1 MQANKNRLVSGAIFI
16 CSAVLLI
23 IAWHMAAKELSPLI
37 LPGPGITWARLTR
50 LWTTGEVAKQLWI
63 SCRRTIAGFA
73 IAYVTAV
80 FLALSMHRWRFVHQ
94 LLQPW
99 LTAVQMVPTV
109 IWLILAV
116 LWFGIAREKTP
127 IFVVFI
133 VCMPVVLVQIREG
146 LSAIPKEL
154 VDLAAL
160 EPMGFLS
167 YSVNVAWPSLRPFLL
182 SAATLGFS
190 FAWRSVVFAE
200 FVGSNSGLGYQ
211 LSRSYHNLA
220 TDEVFAW
227 AIVLIVLM
235 WLWQSLLVDRWRTG
249 RERVTTPR
257 SL

>member
-1 MQANKNRLVSGAIFI
+1 MQAHKNHLVSVAIFV
-16 CSAVLLI
+16 CSAVALL

-37 LPGPGITWARLTR
+37 LPGPGVTWARLMR
-50 LWTTGEVAKQLWI
+50 LFTTGEVARQLWI
-63 SCRRTIAGFA
+63 SLRRTVVGFA
-73 IAYVTAV
+73 LAYFTA
-80 FLALSMHRWRFVHQ
+80 LLLGLSMHRWRFVRL

-99 LTAVQMVPTV
+99 LIAVQMMPTV
-109 IWLILAV
+109 IWLIFAV

-133 VCMPVVLVQIREG
+133 VCLPVVLVQIREG
-146 LSAIPKEL
+146 LMAIPQEL

-160 EPMGFLS
+160 EPMGFFN
-167 YSVNVAWPSLRPFLL
+167 YAINVAWPSLRPFLL

-190 FAWRSVVFAE
+190 FAWRSVVIAE
-200 FVGSNSGLGYQ
+200 FIGSSSGLGYQ

-227 AIVLIVLM
+227 AIVLILLM
-235 WLWQSLLVDRWRTG
+235 WLWQSLFVERWRGG

-257 SL
+257 AL